1 MNRRTLLEWTGS
13 IGAGLVVTP
22 SFGRETMID
31 TNNSQEDELERL
43 FPQKIGLY
51 DRLRV
56 DSDRVVYRGG
66 NGGLLKVVNEDDQR
80 YLSVIA
86 DSLRFGAV
94 SWGQA
99 SRLLESYVE
108 SVEYQNT
115 DGDLVYT
122 GDGWEVVYR
131 YHEVLYRNDGGER
144 VYEKKSHSIH
154 PLDVTSRLVEW
165 SVPDLWSIREVYRE
179 MASDSMEVER

>member
-56 DSDRVVYRGG
+56 DSDRVVYRGE
-66 NGGLLKVVNEDDQR
+66 NGGC
-80 YLSVIA
+80 
-86 DSLRFGAV
+86 
-94 SWGQA
+94 
-99 SRLLESYVE
+99 
-108 SVEYQNT
+108 
-115 DGDLVYT
+115 
-122 GDGWEVVYR
+122 
-131 YHEVLYRNDGGER
+131 
-144 VYEKKSHSIH
+144 
-154 PLDVTSRLVEW
+154 
-165 SVPDLWSIREVYRE
+165 
-179 MASDSMEVER
+179 

>member
-22 SFGRETMID
+22 SFGRDTMIY

-56 DSDRVVYRGG
+56 DSDRVVYRGE
-66 NGGLLKVVNEDDQR
+66 NGGVLKVLNEDDQR

-86 DSLRFGAV
+86 DSLRFSV
-94 SWGQA
+94 LSWGQA
-99 SRLLESYVE
+99 SRLLDSYVDA
-108 SVEYQNT
+108 VEYQNQ
-115 DGDLVYT
+115 DGDLVYS
-122 GDGWEVVYR
+122 GSGWDVVYQ
-131 YHEVLYRNDGGER
+131 YHHVTYTTPSTER
-144 VYEKKSHSIH
+144 EYDKDSFDVH
-154 PLDVTSRLVEW
+154 PLDVASRLVEW
-165 SVPDLWSIREVYRE
+165 KVPELWSIRQVYRE
-179 MASDSMEVER
+179 ISGEMVEVIE